1 MQARNIRGAARAQ
14 DLSPSNLDPREN
26 KQLPQLAD
34 VAEGRPEDHRPEAAR
49 SLGSPL
55 DRNTGQRQAG
65 AWAVLGIF
73 LLLLT
78 FAVLF

>member
-1 MQARNIRGAARAQ
+1 MQARNMRVAAHAQ
-14 DLSPSNLDPREN
+14 DLSQPNLEPHEN
-26 KQLPQLAD
+26 KQLTRLAD
-34 VAEGRPEDHRPEAAR
+34 VVDRRPEDHRPEAGR
-49 SLGSPL
+49 SLGGPR
-55 DRNTGQRQAG
+55 DRNTGQRQLG